1 MCKVSVIVPTYN
13 VEMYLRECMD
23 SIVEQSLR
31 DLEII
36 CVNDGSTDRSGDILR
51 EYAVKD
57 RRIRIIDQKNAG
69 YGRAVNVGIQEAR
82 GEYVAIVEPD
92 DYIENEMF
100 EKLYAAASRHSL
112 DFVKADCAFF
122 KGDAEARV
130 FDRVMIC
137 PKISWYG
144 RILHPCKMPWLL
156 DAEMMNVTGIYRR
169 KFLLDKRIVLRET
182 PGALYQDTGMWF
194 QIFINAES
202 CMFIPRKFYNI
213 RRDNPGSSM
222 MQTEKFS
229 AICEEYADNYARLQ
243 QDRELCVRF
252 APYLFK
258 RKVCIYM
265 FILSKVDTA
274 GQVEMTRRFSEE
286 LRVAIEKQEYRP
298 HMFTQSIQ
306 RFLRDVSEWT
316 GEGMLPAYTRSRS
329 AFIRFGEC
337 IVEHGCFYTTKRML
351 IKAKLRQDISSG
363 NIDILEIN

>member
-1 MCKVSVIVPTYN
+1 
-13 VEMYLRECMD
+13 
-23 SIVEQSLR
+23 
-31 DLEII
+31 
-36 CVNDGSTDRSGDILR
+36 
-51 EYAVKD
+51 
-57 RRIRIIDQKNAG
+57 
-69 YGRAVNVGIQEAR
+69 
-82 GEYVAIVEPD
+82 
-92 DYIENEMF
+92 
-100 EKLYAAASRHSL
+100 
-112 DFVKADCAFF
+112 
-122 KGDAEARV
+122 
-130 FDRVMIC
+130 
-137 PKISWYG
+137 
-144 RILHPCKMPWLL
+144 
-156 DAEMMNVTGIYRR
+156 
-169 KFLLDKRIVLRET
+169 
-182 PGALYQDTGMWF
+182 
-194 QIFINAES
+194 
-202 CMFIPRKFYNI
+202 MFIPRKFYNI

>member
-1 MCKVSVIVPTYN
+1 MN
-13 VEMYLRECMD
+13 
-23 SIVEQSLR
+23 SIIHQSLT
-31 DLEII
+31 DIEVV

-51 EYAVKD
+51 EYAARD

-92 DYIENEMF
+92 DYIENQMF

-122 KGDAEARV
+122 RGDAEKRI
-130 FDRVMIC
+130 FERVMIC
-137 PKISWYG
+137 PRLSWYG

-194 QIFINAES
+194 QIFINAEN

-222 MQTEKFS
+222 MQTEKLS

-265 FILSKVDTA
+265 FILSKVDAA
-274 GQVEMTRRFSEE
+274 GQIEMTRRFSEE

-316 GEGMLPAYTRSRS
+316 GKQPLPVYKKSTHWWGRLMECLYEHGSVYTVGRILVK
-329 AFIRFGEC
+329 IRF
-337 IVEHGCFYTTKRML
+337 KR
-351 IKAKLRQDISSG
+351 
-363 NIDILEIN
+363 EFV

>member
-1 MCKVSVIVPTYN
+1 MN
-13 VEMYLRECMD
+13 
-23 SIVEQSLR
+23 SIIHQSLT
-31 DLEII
+31 DIEVV

-51 EYAVKD
+51 EYAAGD

-316 GEGMLPAYTRSRS
+316 GKQPLPVYKKSTHWWGRLMECLYEHGSVYTVGRILVK
-329 AFIRFGEC
+329 IRF
-337 IVEHGCFYTTKRML
+337 KR
-351 IKAKLRQDISSG
+351 
-363 NIDILEIN
+363 EFV

>member
-1 MCKVSVIVPTYN
+1 MN
-13 VEMYLRECMD
+13 
-23 SIVEQSLR
+23 SIIHQSLT
-31 DLEII
+31 DIEVV

-51 EYAVKD
+51 EYAARD

-92 DYIENEMF
+92 DYIENQMF

-122 KGDAEARV
+122 RGDAEKRI
-130 FDRVMIC
+130 FERVMIC
-137 PKISWYG
+137 PRLSWYG

-194 QIFINAES
+194 QIFINAEN

-265 FILSKVDTA
+265 FILSKVDAA
-274 GQVEMTRRFSEE
+274 GQIEMTRRFSEE

-306 RFLRDVSEWT
+306 RFLRDVCEWT
-316 GEGMLPAYTRSRS
+316 GKQPLPVYKKSTHWWGRLMECLYEHGSVYTVGRILVK
-329 AFIRFGEC
+329 IRF
-337 IVEHGCFYTTKRML
+337 KR
-351 IKAKLRQDISSG
+351 
-363 NIDILEIN
+363 EFV

>member
-1 MCKVSVIVPTYN
+1 MN
-13 VEMYLRECMD
+13 
-23 SIVEQSLR
+23 SIIHQSLT
-31 DLEII
+31 DIEVV

-51 EYAVKD
+51 EYAARD

-69 YGRAVNVGIQEAR
+69 YGRAVNVGIREAR

-222 MQTEKFS
+222 IQTEKLS
-229 AICEEYADNYARLQ
+229 AIGDEYADNYVRLQ
-243 QDRELCVRF
+243 KDRDLYSRF

-258 RKVCIYM
+258 RKVYIYM
-265 FILSKVDTA
+265 FILSKVNVA
-274 GQVEMTRRFSEE
+274 GQCEMMRRFSEE
-286 LRVAIEKQEYRP
+286 MREAVAKHEYKP
-298 HMFTQSIQ
+298 HMFTRSIQ
-306 RFLRDVSEWT
+306 SFLGDVYDWR
-316 GEGMLPAYTRSRS
+316 EGDPIPVYSRRRSFVGRLL
-329 AFIRFGEC
+329 EC
-337 IVEHGCFYTTKRML
+337 IQEHGGVYTVRRIL
-351 IKAKLRQDISSG
+351 FKAGLKAGDFLANLCS
-363 NIDILEIN
+363 